1 MSLYGRIRVSKTRI
15 PVFRILAYRIFYAV
29 NIYHTNFWCSNKKAL
44 PTFIQLRLIV
54 VYITLH
60 RK

>member
-1 MSLYGRIRVSKTRI
+1 MFIYIYKHI
-15 PVFRILAYRIFYAV
+15 AYRIFYAV

-44 PTFIQLRLIV
+44 LTFVQLRLIV

-60 RK
+60 KK